1 MTSLFQIAN
10 TNMPSLLYHSTP
22 FLGIQAL
29 VPLSHLGTYKA
40 ALETYGRK
48 LVDVNLRAKTQNKAY
63 LLNHEVLECSLRSDS
78 NSIGPL
84 EDWGSPHPLLLLR
97 KISRS
102 NPNIFNPDELQ
113 ELNREL
119 HEIEPELA
127 ENFAREKLLDLL
139 RVNDI
144 QYVSYKNNQEDRDSI
159 SICLIDPSIVT
170 VERRLRFSNEQIHA
184 SVESSIYYTNTNQRD
199 FADELLGLL

>member
-1 MTSLFQIAN
+1 
-10 TNMPSLLYHSTP
+10 MPSLLYHSTP

-29 VPLSHLGTYKA
+29 APLSHLGTYKA

-48 LVDVNLRAKTQNKAY
+48 LVDINLTTLPQNKAY
-63 LLNHEVLECSLRSDS
+63 ILNHEVLECSLRSDS

-113 ELNREL
+113 ALNREL
-119 HEIEPELA
+119 REIEPELT
-127 ENFAREKLLDLL
+127 EIFAREKLLDLL
-139 RVNDI
+139 RIHNI
-144 QYVSYKNNQEDRDSI
+144 HYISYINKEEDPGSI
-159 SICLIDPSIVT
+159 SICLIDSSIVT

-184 SVESSIYYTNTNQRD
+184 SVKSSIYYTNTNQRD